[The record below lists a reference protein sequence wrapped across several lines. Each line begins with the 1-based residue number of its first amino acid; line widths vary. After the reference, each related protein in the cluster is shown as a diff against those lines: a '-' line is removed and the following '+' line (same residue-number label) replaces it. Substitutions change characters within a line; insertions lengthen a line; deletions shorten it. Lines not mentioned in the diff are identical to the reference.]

1 MTKVANPFVKFGN
14 WCKDTGKWLVDIKD
28 WKALFRSVPSV
39 VVALL
44 VLATVMMNI
53 GANKIILSSQFVA
66 ADGGFLLSWIPFICM
81 DITTRRYG
89 PKAATK
95 LTIFALL
102 VNLLMV
108 GIFAGI
114 SALHIGIGNV
124 DVVNPADPAYGTW
137 DKYWE
142 SFASFD
148 ATFSCTWFVL
158 LSSSIAFLASGII
171 NNVLNWAV
179 GLCFKK
185 HPDSKVAFFTRSYVS
200 TGVGQFVDNLL
211 FATLLYMVFAPIY
224 WGYSLTIFQCL
235 GSALMGAILEL
246 LMEVIFS
253 PIGLRVYRKWE
264 EDGVGLDYLKSIENK
279 ENN

>member
-1 MTKVANPFVKFGN
+1 MTKVAKPFIKFGH
-14 WCKDTGKWLVDIKD
+14 WCKDTAKWLVDIKD
-28 WKALFRSVPSV
+28 WKLLFRSVPSV

-53 GANKIILSSQFVA
+53 GANKIIFSSQLVA

-102 VNLLMV
+102 VNLMMV

-124 DVVNPADPAYGTW
+124 DVANPGYGSW
-137 DKYWE
+137 ENYWAQ
-142 SFASFD
+142 FTHFD
-148 ATFSCTWFVL
+148 STFSCTWFVL
-158 LSSSIAFLASGII
+158 LGSSLAFLVSGII

-185 HPDSKVAFFTRSYVS
+185 HPDSKLAFFTRSYVS
-200 TGVGQFVDNLL
+200 TGVGQFIDNLI
-211 FATLLYMVFAPIY
+211 FATFVYMLFAPIY
-224 WGYSLTIFQCL
+224 WGYSLTFVQCL
-235 GSALMGAILEL
+235 GSAVMGAILEL

-264 EDGVGLDYLKSIENK
+264 KDGVGADYLKSIELQNK
-279 ENN
+279 

>member
-1 MTKVANPFVKFGN
+1 MTKIAKPFVKFGR
-14 WCKDTGKWLVDIKD
+14 WCKNTAKWLVDIKD
-28 WKALFRSVPSV
+28 WKMLFRSIPAA

-53 GANKIILSSQFVA
+53 GANKIILSSKLVA

-102 VNLLMV
+102 VNLMMV

-124 DVVNPADPAYGTW
+124 DAVNPGYGSW
-137 DKYWE
+137 ENYWGQ
-142 SFASFD
+142 FANFD

-158 LSSSIAFLASGII
+158 LGSSIAFLASGII

-185 HPDSKVAFFTRSYVS
+185 HPDSKVAFFTRSFVS
-200 TGVGQFVDNLL
+200 TGVGQFIDNLI
-211 FATLLYMVFAPIY
+211 FATFVYMLFAPIY
-224 WGYSLTIFQCL
+224 WGYSLTFVQCL
-235 GSALMGAILEL
+235 GSALMGAVLEL

-264 EDGVGLDYLKSIENK
+264 KDGVGAEYLKSIESKEQNK
-279 ENN
+279 